1 MATDIKNYYSTLEVG
16 KSATQEEIKKAYR
29 KLARKYHP
37 DLNPG
42 SPWAE
47 AKFKEIN
54 EAYDTL
60 GDPKKRAEYDNP
72 ARPTF
77 ASNSGF
83 DGFTNQRYANNFDIN
98 NFGDM
103 FSEFFNLGAKT
114 GAGGTGTGR
123 TNTANKDVVV
133 ELTLTLQEAYEGV
146 TKPMNIKRDIQCKQ
160 CYGSGRRLSKTCT
173 ACNGSGIEPLTETM
187 KVKIPP
193 GVDTGSKVRLKGK
206 VGNGGYSGK
215 TADIVIDV
223 TVRPHEVFTR
233 KGNDLHVI
241 VPVTF
246 PEAALGARIEVPSL
260 DGSSIMTLPEGTH
273 SGKVF
278 KLKGKGMPTPGGD
291 NKGDLYVEMRIVVPV
306 GLSPIEKDTIRRLG
320 NLYPEDPRKG
330 MVKE

>member
-72 ARPTF
+72 VRSAF
-77 ASNSGF
+77 ASDSGF
-83 DGFTNQRYANNFDIN
+83 DGFADRRYTNNFDLN
-98 NFGDM
+98 NFGDL
-103 FSEFFNLGAKT
+103 FSEFFNLGSRP
-114 GAGGTGTGR
+114 GAGR
-123 TNTANKDVVV
+123 TSTAGSAKGKDVVV

-146 TKPMNIKRDIQCKQ
+146 TKPMDIRRDVQCKQ

-173 ACNGSGIEPLTETM
+173 TCNGAGVVPTTETM
-187 KVKIPP
+187 KVKIPA
-193 GVDTGSKVRLKGK
+193 GVDTGSKVRLKNK
-206 VGNGGYSGK
+206 ADNGGYSGK
-215 TADIVIDV
+215 TGDIVIDITV
-223 TVRPHEVFTR
+223 TPHEVFTR
-233 KGNDLHVI
+233 KGNDLHAAI
-241 VPVTF
+241 PVTF
-246 PEAALGARIEVPSL
+246 PEAVLGAKIEVPSL
-260 DGSSIMTLPEGTH
+260 DGSSIMTLPDGTH

-278 KLKGKGMPTPGGD
+278 KLKGKGMPAPSGD
-291 NKGDLYVEMRIVVPV
+291 KGDLYIEIRIVVPV
-306 GLSPIEKDTIRRLG
+306 DLSPIEKDTVRRLG
-320 NLYPEDPRKG
+320 NLYADDPRKG
-330 MVKE
+330 MVRE